1 MNAAQLREGLIGVA
15 MPGMAGLLFALAG
28 FWLGSY
34 LKRRNDR
41 SKIAKRIER
50 LGPPIG
56 FGLGYLLVLL
66 SVQGTPP
73 TLKLSS
79 ISASHWQLI
88 FLCVAIVFALA
99 ESFSLRAT
107 KQPAIRWFGRFVLV
121 AGVLVF
127 QLSSAR
133 KYQWEPGV
141 EQIAWTAGVGL
152 WMLFAFGA
160 LDLLSVR
167 ARVTSAS
174 LSLAAI
180 PALAIPAIFDSGAT
194 AQWQIALAVASAL
207 FGIAL
212 VGMIFRERYIGQALG
227 TIYIVWLGGML
238 VVAHLYSEMPAWR
251 AGLLA
256 ALPFAVLIPERWP
269 KLCRHR
275 RFAIRMAIIAA
286 VCLAVS
292 WGAIPG
298 FLETLTGGGG
308 SSDYDY
314 YSMAR

>member
-1 MNAAQLREGLIGVA
+1 
-15 MPGMAGLLFALAG
+15 MPGMSGLLFCLAG

-41 SKIAKRIER
+41 SKLAKRAER

-73 TLKLSS
+73 ALKISS

-88 FLCVAIVFALA
+88 FLCVAVVFALA
-99 ESFSLRAT
+99 ESYSLRAT
-107 KQPAIRWFGRFVLV
+107 KQPGIRWLGRFVLV

-133 KYQWEPGV
+133 KHQWEPGI
-141 EQIAWTAGVGL
+141 ERIAWTAGVGL

-180 PALAIPAIFDSGAT
+180 PALALPAIFDSGAT
-194 AQWQIALAVASAL
+194 AQWQIGMAVASAL
-207 FGIAL
+207 FGIA
-212 VGMIFRERYIGQALG
+212 VAGMAFRERYIGQALG

-238 VVAHLYSEMPAWR
+238 VVAHLYSEMPVWR
-251 AGLLA
+251 AGALA
-256 ALPFAVLIPERWP
+256 TLPFAMLIPEHWS

-275 RFAIRMAIIAA
+275 RLALRMAIVTA
-286 VCLAVS
+286 VCIAVS

-308 SSDYDY
+308 SSEDDY
-314 YSMAR
+314 YGTLDWPAYSVVGSN